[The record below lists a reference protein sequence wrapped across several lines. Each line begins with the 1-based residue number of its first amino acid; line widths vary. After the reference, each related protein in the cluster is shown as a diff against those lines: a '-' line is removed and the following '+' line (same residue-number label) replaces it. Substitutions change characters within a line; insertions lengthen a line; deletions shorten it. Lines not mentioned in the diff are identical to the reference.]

1 MKNEFKK
8 FLRGFRAAGIGL
20 RDIVLSERNFRFHLC
35 MAAYVIFFAIIG
47 HASPAQIAALCAC
60 IALVLTAE
68 IINTAIELL
77 CDRVTE
83 EFDEKIGRIKDI
95 SAAAVLVCSFL
106 SALGGLFIFLSSDV
120 FFKVFDVFFTYPWVL
135 ISFLISI
142 PLALIFIFC
151 IKKSRS

>member
-1 MKNEFKK
+1 MKNEFTK

-20 RDIVLSERNFRFHLC
+20 RDIILSERNFRFHLC

-47 HASPAQIAALCAC
+47 SASPAQIAALCAC

-77 CDRVTE
+77 CDRITE
-83 EFDEKIGRIKDI
+83 KFDEKIGRIKDI
-95 SAAAVLVCSFL
+95 SAAAVLVCAAL

-120 FFKVFDVFFTYPWVL
+120 FFKVFDVFFTYSWVL
-135 ISFLISI
+135 ICFLISI

-151 IKKSRS
+151 INKKP